1 MRPAHWFCCA
11 ALLCGWLASAASAQ
25 QAVRWQVDLEAAKR
39 YALQTNRMVLVHFWA
54 SWCVPCKEMEREV
67 LSRPEVMAALAAD
80 YVPVKVNADHF
91 PHTCRQYDVSVLPS
105 DIIITP
111 QGQLIEKM
119 DGASDLSQYLARLNQ
134 VAAVARNRS
143 GGRPGEPMRSGPPPL
158 AAQEQ
163 VAARPAEIPTH
174 QRQEYG
180 HKSPPES
187 SDDRYADYFNRRGRG
202 TSPPAGP
209 SFAGPVTAPHGPPV
223 AANHASMRPGIPEAQ
238 GSTAPQVQALQ
249 REAVS
254 APTPTIQLPAGNPPI
269 GLDGYCSVRLAEE
282 GRWVLGDVRWGLI
295 HRGRTYLF
303 AGPEER
309 DRFDV
314 APDRYAPALSGNDAV
329 LAVERGEMVPGR
341 REHGAWFEKQ
351 VYLFS
356 SETTFEK
363 FNADPYRYV
372 SALETREQP
381 APPNTARYPAGRPQ
395 RRAMAPG
402 TVPGMSRY

>member
-1 MRPAHWFCCA
+1 
-11 ALLCGWLASAASAQ
+11 
-25 QAVRWQVDLEAAKR
+25 
-39 YALQTNRMVLVHFWA
+39 
-54 SWCVPCKEMEREV
+54 
-67 LSRPEVMAALAAD
+67 MAALAAD

-119 DGASDLSQYLARLNQ
+119 NGASDLPQYLARLNQ
-134 VAAVARNRS
+134 VAAVARNRA
-143 GGRPGEPMRSGPPPL
+143 GGRQGQPMPSEPPL
-158 AAQEQ
+158 VPQEQ
-163 VAARPAEIPTH
+163 VAARPAEVPTY
-174 QRQEYG
+174 QQQQEYG
-180 HKSPPES
+180 PKSPPAS
-187 SDDRYADYFNRRGRG
+187 SDDRYADYYNRRGRG
-202 TSPPAGP
+202 ESRPAGP
-209 SFAGPVTAPHGPPV
+209 SFDGPVTAQHGPPV
-223 AANHASMRPGIPEAQ
+223 AANHGAPAAAHHGALRPGIPGAQ
-238 GSTAPQVQALQ
+238 GPTSPQVEARQ
-249 REAVS
+249 REAVPPVPP
-254 APTPTIQLPAGNPPI
+254 AVELPAGNPPI

-329 LAVERGEMVPGR
+329 LAVERGEMVPGH
-341 REHGAWFEKQ
+341 REHGAWFEEQ

-363 FNADPYRYV
+363 FNADPYRYL
-372 SALETREQP
+372 SALESREQP
-381 APPNTARYPAGRPQ
+381 APPSTARYPFGPPE
-395 RRAMAPG
+395 RRAMGPG